1 MKLNW
6 RRMLKAFLLCALPLQ
21 LSSEEQRETLNL
33 IFKPSDQQLP
43 NYQINAAG
51 TFNDWQLNES
61 SQMQWQETEKQF
73 HYSVPKSQEAI
84 FFNYYK
90 NGDFQNPLATEYGK
104 PNTCGFIL
112 TPHQESTFNPV
123 FYGWAKDSAISAP
136 DTIVGNLVTL
146 SNFAMPELNR
156 NGDIFVYLP
165 ESYQN
170 SPNKR
175 YPVVYMLDGQN
186 LFSESSSYSYEW
198 QVDETVSVAKM
209 DIIVVG
215 IANGPE
221 RWKEYNPW
229 DAVNYMGEKIEGDG
243 ENTFSFIKNSLKPY
257 IDKTYRTLTA
267 AEHTA
272 LVGSS
277 LGGLMALYGAIE
289 HSQTFGKVAAFS
301 PSFSFATTEGQL
313 FLMPVQ
319 SNLINAA
326 KKATAKADMKL
337 YFDVGE
343 VEYGSFMLLE
353 SLHDAF
359 LSAGFDSSQL
369 HMVQDKLGRHCELD
383 WSRRLPGA
391 LAWMFGQ
398 SE

>member
-1 MKLNW
+1 MNSHWGTRLLTLIICAVALQAHAEAHSE
-6 RRMLKAFLLCALPLQ
+6 RLK
-21 LSSEEQRETLNL
+21 L
-33 IFKPSDQQLP
+33 IFDTPDKQPAD
-43 NYQINAAG
+43 YRINVAG
-51 TFNDWQLNES
+51 SFNEWQMNTA
-61 SQMQWQETEKQF
+61 SQMNWDESEKRYQ
-73 HYSVPKSQEAI
+73 YSVPKGQSYI
-84 FFNYYK
+84 SFNYYK
-90 NGDFQNPLATEYGK
+90 NGDFQNPLATRFGK

-112 TPHQESTFNPV
+112 PPDTQSSFKPD
-123 FYGWAKDSAISAP
+123 FYGWAKDPSKTP
-136 DTIVGNLVTL
+136 PETIVGKLITL
-146 SNFAMPELNR
+146 TDFPMPELNR
-156 NGDIFVYLP
+156 SGDIYIHLP
-165 ESYQN
+165 ESYQE
-170 SPNKR
+170 SFNKR

-186 LFSESSSYSYEW
+186 LFSESAAYSDEW
-198 QVDETVSVAKM
+198 QVDETVIAAQM

-229 DAVNYMGEKIEGDG
+229 DAVNYRGEKIKGQG
-243 ENTFSFIKNSLKPY
+243 ENTIGFIEKSLKPY
-257 IDKTYRTLTA
+257 IDSTYRTLTSVD
-267 AEHTA
+267 HTA
-272 LVGSS
+272 LMGSS

-326 KKATAKADMKL
+326 KKASPTPGLKL

-343 VEYGSFMLLE
+343 VEYGSFILLD
-353 SLHDAF
+353 SLHNAL

-383 WSRRLPGA
+383 WSKRLPGA
-391 LAWMFGQ
+391 LQWLFR
-398 SE
+398 E